1 MKIVKA
7 PFNWLFSGFSGK
19 TSWEWLELLIVPV
32 GLAIGAFYLE
42 NRVEARQEQIA
53 QARYEQEAQI
63 ADAQA
68 KQETLDN
75 YLDKMQGLL
84 LDRNLRGASE
94 ESEVRSVARAI
105 TTTAIKELGSDRNAL
120 LTGFLQESGLIQKL
134 EESEEQS
141 VILLASLE
149 LSGAYLID
157 ADLIDAD
164 LSGAVLIDANL
175 SGADLHFANLSD
187 ADLRDAYLRDAIGLT
202 KTQLSESRLCNTK
215 LPEGIDLDPNRD
227 CERID
232 ELR

>member
-1 MKIVKA
+1 M
-7 PFNWLFSGFSGK
+7 
-19 TSWEWLELLIVPV
+19 PV

-105 TTTAIKELGSDRNAL
+105 TTTAIKELGSD
-120 LTGFLQESGLIQKL
+120 
-134 EESEEQS
+134 
-141 VILLASLE
+141 
-149 LSGAYLID
+149 
-157 ADLIDAD
+157 
-164 LSGAVLIDANL
+164 
-175 SGADLHFANLSD
+175 
-187 ADLRDAYLRDAIGLT
+187 
-202 KTQLSESRLCNTK
+202 
-215 LPEGIDLDPNRD
+215 
-227 CERID
+227 
-232 ELR
+232 